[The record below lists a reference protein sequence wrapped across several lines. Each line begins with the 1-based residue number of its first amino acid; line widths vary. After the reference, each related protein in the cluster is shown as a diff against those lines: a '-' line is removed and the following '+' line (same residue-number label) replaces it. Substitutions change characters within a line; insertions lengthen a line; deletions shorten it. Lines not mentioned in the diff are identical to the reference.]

1 MMFQGNGGDPILF
14 LVGLIV
20 GTIVIGLILY
30 LATMLI
36 ISSRKARDKVVLI
49 FIEALIAV
57 LVLPLIIGAIAQVL
71 GAIGEAL
78 ASVRNAID
86 GGGAAGYLLQLAI
99 IFGFLILLAMTK
111 FFLDTTWES
120 ALWISIIVLFVL
132 YCLLTVFP
140 ELYEFLNI
148 GV

>member
-1 MMFQGNGGDPILF
+1 MIFQGSGEEAILF
-14 LVGLIV
+14 IIGLIV

-71 GAIGEAL
+71 GAIGGAL
-78 ASVRNAID
+78 ATIRDALD
-86 GGGAAGYLLQLAI
+86 GGGAAGYLPQLAI

-140 ELYEFLNI
+140 ELDILLNI
-148 GV
+148 GL